1 MHSILRTR
9 PELPERP
16 PEVLQLLN
24 AGGDPAE
31 AVEEG
36 DDLVPAEAEAAQSG
50 VDAAVRVQQEEGI
63 GIRGGGGGGG
73 YADVGEEDLEGRT
86 QAGYLQD
93 QRQRIIIN
101 ESMWANYQLYLLLYA
116 TRTTIFSPAAS
127 PTAYTCRT
135 RRSP

>member
-16 PEVLQLLN
+16 SEVLQLLY

-31 AVEEG
+31 AVEESH
-36 DDLVPAEAEAAQSG
+36 DLVPAEAEAAQSG
-50 VDAAVRVQQEEGI
+50 VDAAVRVQQEDRI
-63 GIRGGGGGGG
+63 GIRGGGGGGC
-73 YADVGEEDLEGRT
+73 ANVGEEDLEGRA

-93 QRQRIIIN
+93 ETDNFFKNTILFRTNEHQHRI
-101 ESMWANYQLYLLLYA
+101 E
-116 TRTTIFSPAAS
+116 TTTIFSPAAS
-127 PTAYTCRT
+127 PTACTCRT